1 MLVVCK
7 MLVYLQEN
15 SLERENRMS
24 ALFTQALKVINVG
37 LERFTKDIQIQ
48 GGESIQLD
56 WAPPGLGNEE
66 VIKALS
72 ILEKPENVEKIEK
85 ANQNIYDIITSSSI
99 FLTGYGKAIDVVP
112 GMKKNLILH
121 AGPPIKWEDMNG
133 PMQGAIL
140 GAVVFEGFADNLEDA
155 RKVIEE
161 GKIEFSP
168 CHEHQAVGSMA
179 GVTSASMYMHIVENK
194 TYGNIAYTNLSEQLS
209 KILRMGANDQSVIDR
224 LVWMRDVFGP
234 MLAEAMRY
242 IEGGIDLRLL
252 VSQAVHMGDELH
264 NRNVAGTTLLIQA
277 LTPGVIQTSFSV
289 KDQKDVFDF
298 VASSDYFSGP
308 TWMAFCKAALD
319 AAIGKEDFSSIV
331 ITMARNGTEFG
342 IRLASTEPD
351 EWFVGPAQK
360 VIGPMFA
367 GYTEEDSGLD
377 IGDSAITETFG
388 LGGFSM
394 AAAPAIVSLVGGT
407 VADALNYTTS
417 MEYITTGLNPN
428 VTIPSL
434 NFMGIPTGI
443 DIIKVAQ
450 KNTLPVINTAIAHKE
465 AGIGMIGAGI
475 TYPPIEA
482 FQKAIIRFSQKF

>member
-1 MLVVCK
+1 M
-7 MLVYLQEN
+7 
-15 SLERENRMS
+15 
-24 ALFTQALKVINVG
+24 TQLLAGKLNVINVG
-37 LERFTKDIQIQ
+37 MTQFNEDILEQ
-48 GGESIQLD
+48 GSESVHLE
-56 WAPPGLGNEE
+56 WAPPGLGNEAVLE
-66 VIKALS
+66 ALA
-72 ILEKPENVEKIEK
+72 ILERPENLEKINA
-85 ANQNIYDIITSSSI
+85 ANQHIFERIASSSI
-99 FLTGYGKAIDVVP
+99 YLTGYAKAIDVVP
-112 GMKKNLILH
+112 GMKKNMILH
-121 AGPPIKWEDMNG
+121 AGPPIKWEQMNG

-140 GAVVFEGFADNLEDA
+140 GAIVFEGFADNLEDA
-155 RKVIEE
+155 EKVAKSGDI
-161 GKIEFSP
+161 IFSP
-168 CHEHQAVGSMA
+168 CHEHNAVGSMA

-194 TYGNIAYTNLSEQLS
+194 TYGNVAYTNLSEQLS
-209 KILRMGANDQSVIDR
+209 KILRMGANDESVIER
-224 LVWMRDVFGP
+224 LIWMRDVFGP
-234 MLAEAMRY
+234 MLAEAMTY

-252 VSQAVHMGDELH
+252 VSQALHMGDELH

-277 LTPGVIQTSFSV
+277 LTPGIIQTQFSV
-289 KDQKDVFDF
+289 EDQKAVFDF

-319 AAIGKEDFSSIV
+319 AAIGVEEYSSLLV
-331 ITMARNGTEFG
+331 TMARNGTEFG
-342 IRLASTEPD
+342 IRLASMPAD
-351 EWFVGPAQK
+351 EWFVGPSQK

-407 VADALNYTTS
+407 VTDAMNYSTLMQT
-417 MEYITTGLNPN
+417 ITTGNNPN

-443 DIIKVAQ
+443 DLIKVIQ

-482 FQKAIIRFSQKF
+482 FQKAIVAFSKKF